1 VNDDWITSRDLALAV
16 ALIVIGGGLLL
27 WYLK

>member
-1 VNDDWITSRDLALAV
+1 MNDSWITSRDLALAV

>member
-1 VNDDWITSRDLALAV
+1 MNDAWITSRDLALAV

>member
-1 VNDDWITSRDLALAV
+1 MSDAWITSRDLALAV

-27 WYLK
+27 WYLR

>member
-1 VNDDWITSRDLALAV
+1 MDDWITSRDLALAV